1 MYEQDYQTGYPMEEG
16 MRKHAMRT
24 FGWMGI
30 GLLVTAISAA
40 FFYYSGIYVKVL
52 FQLREWAVILSA
64 VLQFG
69 VVIAFSARLT
79 KRSVTTTRLL
89 FMAYALITG
98 FTFSIIGFLYDAK
111 AIMVA
116 FGITA
121 VYFGSLTV
129 IGYTTKINLMKFGPL
144 LYISLIVMIIANLIL
159 AFTGSDSSMMVMTTI
174 GLLIFTGLTAYDVQ
188 KMKVLYLQCEDEAL
202 RERLSVYSAME
213 LYLDFINIFLYI
225 LRLLG
230 NRD

>member
-1 MYEQDYQTGYPMEEG
+1 MYEQNYQSGYSVEEG
-16 MRKHAMRT
+16 MRKHAVRT

-40 FFYYSGIYVKVL
+40 FFFFSGIGLRIL
-52 FQLREWAVILSA
+52 FMSRWSYMIMAFVQI
-64 VLQFG
+64 G
-69 VVIAFSARLT
+69 VVIAFSSRLME
-79 KRSVTTTRLL
+79 RSVSSTRLL
-89 FMAYALITG
+89 FMVYALITG
-98 FTFSIIGFLYDAK
+98 LTFSVIGFVYDAR
-111 AIMVA
+111 AIMIA

-121 VYFGSLTV
+121 IYFGSLAV

-144 LYISLIVMIIANLIL
+144 LYISLIVLIIAELIL
-159 AFTGSDSSMMVMTTI
+159 AFTGASGSVMLLTTI

-188 KMKVLYLQCEDEAL
+188 KMKVLYLQCGDDTL
-202 RERLSVYSAME
+202 RERLSVYSAFE

-225 LRLLG
+225 LQFVG

>member
-1 MYEQDYQTGYPMEEG
+1 MYEQNYQSGYSIEEG

-40 FFYYSGIYVKVL
+40 FFYFSGIYLQVL
-52 FQLREWAVILSA
+52 LMSRWSIMLMAIVQI
-64 VLQFG
+64 G
-69 VVIAFSARLT
+69 VVIAFSSRLME
-79 KRSVTTTRLL
+79 RSVASTRML
-89 FMAYALITG
+89 FLVYALITG
-98 FTFSIIGFLYDAK
+98 FTFSVIGFVYDAE

-121 VYFGSLTV
+121 IYFGSLAV

-144 LYISLIVMIIANLIL
+144 LYISLIVLVIAEIIL
-159 AFTGSDSSMMVMTTI
+159 AFTGASGSVMLLTTI

-188 KMKVLYLQCEDEAL
+188 KMKVLYLQCNDEEM
-202 RERLSVYSAME
+202 RERLSVYSAFE

-225 LRLLG
+225 LQFVG

>member
-1 MYEQDYQTGYPMEEG
+1 MYEQNYQNGYSLEEG
-16 MRKHAMRT
+16 MRKHALRT

-40 FFYYSGIYVKVL
+40 FFYFSGIY
-52 FQLREWAVILSA
+52 LRLLLAFNWVGYLLVIA
-64 VLQFG
+64 LQFG
-69 VVIAFSARLT
+69 VVVAFSARLT
-79 KRSVTTTRLL
+79 ERSVNTTRML
-89 FMAYALITG
+89 FLVYALITG
-98 FTFSIIGFLYDAK
+98 FTFSVIGFVYDARS
-111 AIMVA
+111 IMFA

-121 VYFGSLTV
+121 VYYGSLAI

-144 LYISLIVMIIANLIL
+144 LYISLIVLIIAEVIL
-159 AFTGSDSSMMVMTTI
+159 AFTGAAGSTMLLTTA

-188 KMKVLYLQCEDEAL
+188 KMKALYLQCNDDAL
-202 RERLSVYSAME
+202 RERLSVYSAFE

-225 LRLLG
+225 LQIVG